1 MDWTA
6 LGGAIGPLA
15 KIGLPALGTLFG
27 GPLGGAIGGIAGNAV
42 AGALGVPA
50 TPQAVHEAIVNDP
63 QGSADKLKALEEE
76 TAQKKDVLDD
86 VANARA
92 TEVQLV
98 QAGSPIAYGPIVVS
112 AITAIGFVIL
122 SVIAMRAAPGADR
135 EVTLYLLGA
144 WQAAFA
150 TMVAY
155 WLGSSSGSRAKDTVI
170 GNALASAGSPVGQAV
185 GSLISRVVK
194 R

>member
-15 KIGLPALGTLFG
+15 QIGLPALGTLFG
-27 GPLGGAIGGIAGNAV
+27 GPLGGAIGGIAGKAV
-42 AGALGVPA
+42 ASALGV
-50 TPQAVHEAIVNDP
+50 TPTPEAVHQAIAADP
-63 QGSADKLKALEEE
+63 SGAADKLKALEEE
-76 TAQKKDVLDD
+76 TAQKQAVLDD
-86 VANARA
+86 IANARA
-92 TEVQLV
+92 TNVQLA

-155 WLGSSSGSRAKDTVI
+155 WLGSSSGSRAKDAVI
-170 GNALASAGSPVGQAV
+170 GNALASAGQPVGHAV
-185 GSLISRVVK
+185 GSLINRVAK